1 MAVYNYARQRP
12 GDWLKWVEEGRLSM
26 ENGVVV
32 ANAGNLVSGT
42 VMVLSAGKLT
52 PMLTLGGANVVG
64 ILFDDVPNATVDQ
77 PAAYVARHAV
87 VADKCLIWA
96 AGVLTADKTAAIT
109 KLQSLQI
116 QVREA
121 V

>member
-26 ENGVVV
+26 ENSVV
-32 ANAGNLVSGT
+32 AAGQGNLLSGT
-42 VMVLSAGKLT
+42 VMVLTGGKLT
-52 PMLTLGGANVVG
+52 AMLTGGGANAVG
-64 ILFDDVPNATVDQ
+64 ILFDDCPASTVDQ